1 MNIKNE
7 DVIWNYLAT
16 FLKIASSVLLF
27 PFILNMMSP
36 EMVGIWTVF
45 VTINALAALLDFGF
59 SSTFS
64 RNVSYVFS
72 GVKKLKKGYE
82 IVNDDLSAIDYGL
95 LKGLINAMKW
105 FYLRMAV
112 LLFIIYSTLGTY
124 YIYSLLNG
132 YSGDET
138 EVYISWAILC
148 VIISYNLYTLYY
160 DSLLIGKGLIKKS
173 KQILILGH
181 ILYLITAAVL
191 IVLDYGLIAIV
202 SAQAISVFV
211 IRWLSFNAFLRKKF

>member
-1 MNIKNE
+1 
-7 DVIWNYLAT
+7 
-16 FLKIASSVLLF
+16 
-27 PFILNMMSP
+27 
-36 EMVGIWTVF
+36 
-45 VTINALAALLDFGF
+45 
-59 SSTFS
+59 
-64 RNVSYVFS
+64 
-72 GVKKLKKGYE
+72 
-82 IVNDDLSAIDYGL
+82 
-95 LKGLINAMKW
+95 MKW
-105 FYLRMAV
+105 FDLRMAG

-148 VIISYNLYTLYY
+148 VIIYNLYTLYY

-202 SAQAISVFV
+202 SAQAISVFI
-211 IRWLSFNAFLRKKF
+211 IRWLSFNAFFTKEVLGKIAKVKSKSKEIFKAIYPNAIKIGLTSLGGFMVNKSAIIIGSLYLSLEEIASYGISIKLIDW